1 MMSTAREYVGP
12 VRPNPEYRWDRWCGT
27 DAAGDRSAEW
37 RDGFN
42 HAMRTMALWLDVQVS
57 ALPPEVVSELRR
69 GPGLTSIGMYK
80 SHLLGRLMRGEE
92 VRRRPCPTHRG
103 RLTNLVL
110 SSEAAAYACCGGTGW
125 LPNAPDGATP
135 GDAEWMDVHRLTHPT
150 PESHWRDLRSGGA
163 A

>member
-1 MMSTAREYVGP
+1 
-12 VRPNPEYRWDRWCGT
+12 
-27 DAAGDRSAEW
+27 
-37 RDGFN
+37 
-42 HAMRTMALWLDVQVS
+42 
-57 ALPPEVVSELRR
+57 
-69 GPGLTSIGMYK
+69 MYK
-80 SHLLGRLMRGEE
+80 SNLLGRLMRGEE

-110 SSEAAAYACCGGTGW
+110 PSDAAAYACCGGTGW

-135 GDAEWMDVHRLTHPT
+135 GDAEWTDVHRLTHPT